1 MLREKENNLLQVWD
15 KVNDVFEKFVQ
26 WFNDSE
32 HYHYIG
38 YLQNREGNN
47 KSDNFILDLL
57 TYKNPEK
64 LSFQTK
70 QELTNYLIDTIAKN
84 DIKWFKDKKIIL
96 NYGSNKMD
104 LRNFF
109 FLFHV
114 ETCVKLSLASKGEE
128 IYKLP
133 FKLNKAN
140 NYDIE
145 HIDSKTDK
153 DIDKLKE
160 DELIVLL
167 KDLQIDFEFEIGKH
181 FQEIIAPIFKDKE
194 STDLWHKENLNYTE
208 LQKGVT
214 KVLETIEDLFSNET
228 DQLKDRNVIGN
239 LTILN
244 DSINRSYGNSFF
256 STKRRL
262 IRVC

>member
-1 MLREKENNLLQVWD
+1 
-15 KVNDVFEKFVQ
+15 
-26 WFNDSE
+26 
-32 HYHYIG
+32 
-38 YLQNREGNN
+38 
-47 KSDNFILDLL
+47 
-57 TYKNPEK
+57 
-64 LSFQTK
+64 
-70 QELTNYLIDTIAKN
+70 
-84 DIKWFKDKKIIL
+84 
-96 NYGSNKMD
+96 MD

-262 IRVC
+262 IIEFDKNGEHYIPLSTKNVFFKYYSGNIKKHTRWNQTDADNYQLELESKLLKFAI